1 MKISRKLAAL
11 EKAKTGTMLPIST
24 ASMSQTTGVVSP
36 WSEGELNKFV
46 WADIYGLDVAKVT
59 RKEAM
64 SVPAVSASRNRI
76 VQVADRPLRAIR
88 STGVDGDGM
97 QTGVDVTKDHAWL
110 YRTDTAVTPWMR
122 MAATFDDWIFYG
134 ESLWVLE
141 RGAKQEGSA
150 YAPIKDAL
158 HVPYDRW
165 QVDMYGQI
173 LIDDNPVDSDSVIYF
188 PGPFE
193 GLLNVAP
200 EAIRAAKAL
209 ERAWA
214 SRVRNPTPTVILEEV
229 NDGDVTAK
237 QASKYVRAVSAA
249 LRDPDGAVFF
259 VPASIRLRLEAES
272 GIDVLEGARN
282 AVRIDIAN
290 YLNLNASSLD
300 GAKPQSSLTYETQ
313 ETEQQELKDRL
324 SFWTAPL
331 EHRLSMDDVVPR
343 GTRVR
348 FDFATSTPAQTG
360 TPTED

>member
-1 MKISRKLAAL
+1 MKLSRKLATI
-11 EKAKTGTMLPIST
+11 EQAKSGSLLPFPSSPMAAVTGI
-24 ASMSQTTGVVSP
+24 VSP

-46 WADIYGLDVAKVT
+46 WSDVFGLEATMVT
-59 RKEAM
+59 RKEAL
-64 SVPAVSASRNRI
+64 SVPAVAASRHRI
-76 VQVADRPLRAIR
+76 VQLADRPLRAMR
-88 STGVDGDGM
+88 GAEN
-97 QTGVDVTKDHAWL
+97 VTQNHAWL

-122 MAATFDDWIFYG
+122 LAATFDDWIFYG

-141 RGAKQEGSA
+141 RGAKPEGSA
-150 YAPIKDAL
+150 YAPIKDAI
-158 HVPYDRW
+158 HVPFERW
-165 QVDMYGQI
+165 EVSPEGEI
-173 LIDDNPVDSDSVIYF
+173 LIDDRPVPAESVLYF

-214 SRVRNPTPTVILEEV
+214 SRVRNPTPTVILEEKE
-229 NDGDVTAK
+229 DGTVDKKEAT
-237 QASKYVRAVSAA
+237 KYVHAVSKA

-259 VPASIRLRLEAES
+259 VPATINLRLESEA
-272 GIDVLEGARN
+272 GINVLEGARN

-290 YLNLNASSLD
+290 FLNLNASALD

-313 ETEQQELKDRL
+313 ETETQELQDRL

-348 FDFATSTPAQTG
+348 FDFATTTPAQTG

>member
-1 MKISRKLAAL
+1 VKLSRKLAVI
-11 EKAKTGTMLPIST
+11 EKAAAGTLLPFPGSPMAA
-24 ASMSQTTGVVSP
+24 ASGIVSP

-46 WADIYGLDVAKVT
+46 WSDIYGLEVAKVT
-59 RKEAM
+59 RKEAL
-64 SVPAVSASRNRI
+64 SVPAVAASRHRI
-76 VQVADRPLRAIR
+76 VQLADRPLLAMRGAENIT
-88 STGVDGDGM
+88 SN
-97 QTGVDVTKDHAWL
+97 HAWL

-122 MAATFDDWIFYG
+122 LAATFDDWIFYG

-141 RGAKQEGSA
+141 RGTKAEGMA
-150 YAPIKDAL
+150 YAPIKDAI
-158 HVPYDRW
+158 HVPFDRW
-165 QVDMYGQI
+165 EVTPAGEILVDKK
-173 LIDDNPVDSDSVIYF
+173 PVAAESVLYF

-214 SRVRNPTPTVILEEV
+214 SRVRNPTPTVILEER
-229 NDGDVTAK
+229 NEGDVTSK
-237 QASKYVRAVSAA
+237 QAGKYVTAVAKA

-259 VPASIRLRLEAES
+259 VPSTINLRLEAS
-272 GIDVLEGARN
+272 AGIDVLEGARN

-290 YLNLNASSLD
+290 FLNLNASALD

-313 ETEQQELKDRL
+313 QTETQELQDRL
-324 SFWTAPL
+324 AFWTSPL

-348 FDFATSTPAQTG
+348 FDFATTTPAQTG

>member
-1 MKISRKLAAL
+1 VKLSRKLAAL
-11 EKAKTGTMLPIST
+11 EKAKTGTLLPFSG
-24 ASMSQTTGVVSP
+24 ASMAQTTGVVSP

-46 WADIYGLDVAKVT
+46 WSDVYGLDVVKVT

-76 VQVADRPLRAIR
+76 VQLADRPLTAL
-88 STGVDGDGM
+88 SASGN
-97 QTGVDVTKDHAWL
+97 VTKNHSWL

-122 MAATFDDWIFYG
+122 MAATFDDWVFYG
-134 ESLWVLE
+134 ESLWVLQ
-141 RGAKQEGSA
+141 RGAKPEGSA
-150 YAPIKDAL
+150 YAPILDAV

-165 QVDMYGQI
+165 RVDMFGQI
-173 LIDDNPVDSDSVIYF
+173 LIDDEPVDSDSVIYF

-193 GLLNVAP
+193 GLLHVAP

-229 NDGDVTAK
+229 NEGDVTTK
-237 QASKYVRAVSAA
+237 QANKYVRAVSAA

-259 VPASIRLRLEAES
+259 VPASIRLRLESES

-290 YLNLNASSLD
+290 FLNLNASALD

-313 ETEQQELKDRL
+313 ETETQELHDRL
-324 SFWTAPL
+324 AFWTAPL

>member
-1 MKISRKLAAL
+1 MKLSRKLAAVQ
-11 EKAKTGTMLPIST
+11 KAETGTLLPFPGSPMAATSGI
-24 ASMSQTTGVVSP
+24 VSP

-46 WADIYGLDVAKVT
+46 WSDIYGLEAAKVT
-59 RKEAM
+59 RKEAL
-64 SVPAVSASRNRI
+64 SVPAVAASRHRI
-76 VQVADRPLRAIR
+76 VQLADRPLLALRG
-88 STGVDGDGM
+88 TEN
-97 QTGVDVTKDHAWL
+97 VTQNNAWL

-122 MAATFDDWIFYG
+122 LAATFDDWIFYG
-134 ESLWVLE
+134 ESLWVVE
-141 RGAKQEGSA
+141 RGTRGDGMA

-158 HVPYDRW
+158 HVPFDRW
-165 QVDMYGQI
+165 EVDTHGQI
-173 LIDDNPVDSDSVIYF
+173 LVDKAPVSAESVIYL

-200 EAIRAAKAL
+200 ETIRAAKAL

-229 NDGDVTAK
+229 NDGDITTK
-237 QASKYVRAVSAA
+237 QANKYVQGVAKA

-259 VPASIRLRLEAES
+259 VPAKINLRLES
-272 GIDVLEGARN
+272 GGGIDVLEGARN
-282 AVRIDIAN
+282 AARIDIAN
-290 YLNLNASSLD
+290 FLNLNASALD

-313 ETEQQELKDRL
+313 ETETQELQDRL
-324 SFWTAPL
+324 AFWTAPL

-348 FDFATSTPAQTG
+348 FDFATTTPAQTG

>member
-1 MKISRKLAAL
+1 MLVKLSRTLAAL
-11 EKAKTGTMLPIST
+11 QKAETGSLLPFPGVPV
-24 ASMSQTTGVVSP
+24 ATTGIVSP

-46 WADIYGLDVAKVT
+46 WSDVFGLEVAKVT

-76 VQVADRPLRAIR
+76 VQLADRPLLAL
-88 STGVDGDGM
+88 TGE
-97 QTGVDVTKDHAWL
+97 TNVTKKHAWL
-110 YRTDTAVTPWMR
+110 YRTNTAITPWMR
-122 MAATFDDWIFYG
+122 LAATFDDWIFYG
-134 ESLWVLE
+134 ESLWAVE
-141 RGAKQEGSA
+141 RGIKQEGMA
-150 YAPIKDAL
+150 YAPILDAV

-165 QVDMYGQI
+165 EVTPGGEILVDKA
-173 LIDDNPVDSDSVIYF
+173 PVAAESVLYL

-214 SRVRNPTPTVILEEV
+214 SRVRNPTPTVILEEKEE
-229 NDGDVTAK
+229 GTVTGKEANR
-237 QASKYVRAVSAA
+237 YVQAVSKA

-259 VPASIRLRLEAES
+259 VPYKINLRLESEA

-290 YLNLNASSLD
+290 YLNLNASALD

-313 ETEQQELKDRL
+313 ETETQELQDRL

-348 FDFATSTPAQTG
+348 FDFATTTPAQTG

>member
-1 MKISRKLAAL
+1 MKLSRKLAVI
-11 EKAKTGTMLPIST
+11 EKAAAGTLLPFPGSPMAATSGI
-24 ASMSQTTGVVSP
+24 VSP

-46 WADIYGLDVAKVT
+46 WSDIYGLEVAKVT
-59 RKEAM
+59 RKEAL
-64 SVPAVSASRNRI
+64 SVPAVAASRHRI
-76 VQVADRPLRAIR
+76 VQLADRPLLALRG
-88 STGVDGDGM
+88 SEN
-97 QTGVDVTKDHAWL
+97 VTASHAWL

-122 MAATFDDWIFYG
+122 LAATFDDWIFYG

-141 RGAKQEGSA
+141 RGTKAEGMA
-150 YAPIKDAL
+150 YAPIKDAI

-165 QVDMYGQI
+165 EVTTAGEILVDK
-173 LIDDNPVDSDSVIYF
+173 LPVAAESVLYF

-214 SRVRNPTPTVILEEV
+214 SRVRNPTPTVILEEK
-229 NDGDVTAK
+229 NEGDVTSK
-237 QASKYVRAVSAA
+237 QAGKYVTAVAKA

-259 VPASIRLRLEAES
+259 VPSTINLRLEAS
-272 GIDVLEGARN
+272 AGIDVLEGARN

-290 YLNLNASSLD
+290 FLNLNASALD

-313 ETEQQELKDRL
+313 QTETQELQDRL
-324 SFWTAPL
+324 AFWTSPL

-348 FDFATSTPAQTG
+348 FDFATTTPAQTG